1 MSECKKFKKD
11 FVAFLSQELDE
22 EKRKLLQSH
31 LDRCPECKHEMAQLE
46 KFMKGAESLK
56 VDIEQAME
64 AVDWEELPMKITKN
78 VFKQGVSALKEPW
91 LERLSRFL
99 FQPRL
104 RPVYASLLLGVLLG
118 SLATFLILRAPQ
130 LKEARAMK
138 ISVPSNFLERMELEM
153 ARRETLDYLE
163 KSQYLLLDF
172 VQSPSDK
179 SAEFWQS
186 EFASQKARELLDKK
200 KYINPQLDKY
210 QMVKAKMICD
220 QIELLF
226 YELSQI
232 SVKLSSEEIEKIQ
245 NLIKEKQIFLKI
257 DLLKKELGK
266 SEV

>member
-22 EKRKLLQSH
+22 KKRKLIQSH
-31 LDRCPECKHEMAQLE
+31 LDRCPGCKREMAQLE
-46 KFMKGAESLK
+46 IFMKGADSLK
-56 VDIEQAME
+56 MDIEQAME
-64 AVDWEELPMKITKN
+64 AVDWKELPRKITEN
-78 VFKQGVSALKEPW
+78 VFKQEVSARKESW
-91 LERLSRFL
+91 LGRLSRFF

-104 RPVYASLLLGVLLG
+104 RPVYAGLLLGVLLG
-118 SLATFLILRAPQ
+118 SLATYLILRAPQ

-138 ISVPSNFLERMELEM
+138 ISVPSNFLESMELEI

-172 VQSPSDK
+172 VQSPSKK
-179 SAEFWQS
+179 SAEFWQT
-186 EFASQKARELLDKK
+186 EFASQKARELLAEK
-200 KYINPQLDKY
+200 KYIDPQLDKY
-210 QMVKAKMICD
+210 QMLKAKMICD

-232 SVKLSSEEIEKIQ
+232 SAKLSTEEIEKIQ
-245 NLIKEKQIFLKI
+245 KFIGEKQILLKI

>member
-11 FVAFLSQELDE
+11 YVAFLSQELDE
-22 EKRKLLQSH
+22 EKKKLLQSH
-31 LDRCPECKHEMAQLE
+31 LECCPGCKREMAQLQ

-56 VDIEQAME
+56 MDIEQAME
-64 AVDWEELPMKITKN
+64 AVDWDKLPRKITEN
-78 VFKQGVSALKEPW
+78 VFKQEVSALKESW

-104 RPVYASLLLGVLLG
+104 RPVYAGLLLGVLLG
-118 SLATFLILRAPQ
+118 SLATYFILRAPQ
-130 LKEARAMK
+130 LKEARATK
-138 ISVPSNFLERMELEM
+138 ISVPLNFLESMELET

-163 KSQYLLLDF
+163 RSQYLLLDF
-172 VQSPSDK
+172 VQSPSEK
-179 SAEFWQS
+179 SAEFWQT
-186 EFASQKARELLDKK
+186 EFASQKARDLLAKK
-200 KYINPQLDKY
+200 KYIDPQLDKY
-210 QMVKAKMICD
+210 QMAKAKIICD

-232 SVKLSSEEIEKIQ
+232 SVKLSAEEIEKIQ
-245 NLIKEKQIFLKI
+245 KFIGEKQILLKI

>member
-1 MSECKKFKKD
+1 MTECKKFKKD

-22 EKRKLLQSH
+22 RKRKLVQSH
-31 LDRCPECKHEMAQLE
+31 LDRCPDCKREMAQLE
-46 KFMKGAESLK
+46 KFMKGAESLNM
-56 VDIEQAME
+56 DIEQAMK
-64 AVDWEELPMKITKN
+64 AVDWEELPRKITEN
-78 VFKQGVSALKEPW
+78 VFKQEVSAVKEPW
-91 LERLSRFL
+91 LGRLSRFL

-104 RPVYASLLLGVLLG
+104 KPVYAGLLLGILLG
-118 SLATFLILRAPQ
+118 SLATYLILKVPQ
-130 LKEARAMK
+130 FKEARAMNF
-138 ISVPSNFLERMELEM
+138 SVPSSFLERMELQM

-172 VQSPSDK
+172 VQSPTEK

-186 EFASQKARELLDKK
+186 EFASQRARELLDKK
-200 KYINPQLDKY
+200 KYINPELDKY
-210 QMVKAKMICD
+210 QMANAKMICD
-220 QIELLF
+220 QIEILF

-245 NLIKEKQIFLKI
+245 KLIEEKQIFLKI